1 METKAYSSN
10 KITQNPS
17 TSKLLVNYI
26 NDLASWWFVSMP
38 VYMLR
43 SLARL
48 NQVLNDKLS
57 ILLLLETFFV
67 PWKRDYKLIGRFMG
81 VIMRIIYIPIALLV
95 VLIINLAYIS
105 AILIW
110 LILPIIT
117 GFLILFGF
125 IVPI

>member
-26 NDLASWWFVSMP
+26 SDLASWWFVSMP

-81 VIMRIIYIPIALLV
+81 VIMRIIYIPIALLI

-110 LILPIIT
+110 LVLPIIT